1 VLIFGGGGS
10 EEELPWKEDDGMAEE
25 VEDILFFNRGDVAG
39 GGGKLDMLQR
49 FCFFSTQC
57 RDVYSLQA
65 KFDNSASSR
74 A

>member
-10 EEELPWKEDDGMAEE
+10 EEELPWKEDDATAEE

-49 FCFFSTQC
+49 LCFFSRQC
-57 RDVYSLQA
+57 GSVYALPA
-65 KFDNSASSR
+65 KFDSSASSR